1 MRTSRRGRCVCT
13 VGIRSPSASVVNRS
27 HACWLDWEEALAVTL
42 GMVRQAAPF
51 PAHRTR
57 APMVHTGRVHSHRS
71 TVRTV
76 QLRVGRH
83 RCAKEPGNKPNS
95 EAEGKYD
102 VRRGVPAASDRAS
115 RGFFFVCSGE
125 ALASRLLRPGLVVT
139 HVRRTAWNSSH
150 RVQL

>member
-1 MRTSRRGRCVCT
+1 
-13 VGIRSPSASVVNRS
+13 
-27 HACWLDWEEALAVTL
+27 
-42 GMVRQAAPF
+42 
-51 PAHRTR
+51 
-57 APMVHTGRVHSHRS
+57 MVHTGRVHSHRS

-125 ALASRLLRPGLVVT
+125 RPSRLVSCVLVSSSLTSAERPGTRVTGYSCNLYPLVVL
-139 HVRRTAWNSSH
+139 RESLPAFRF
-150 RVQL
+150 